1 MKTNRFAR
9 LSLALLAGVSVM
21 TLASIADA
29 QQAYVSV
36 RTTLRAGPDRGYPQV
51 AWLGGGTTVYVNGC
65 VRGYHWCDVTAGGA
79 RGWANARH
87 LQYYHHNRRVAI
99 YGNGATYGFPVVGFA
114 LGSYW
119 DNHYRSQA
127 WYNNRSHWNSWHPG
141 RPAPRFDNY
150 PAPRPHYAQPHAVA
164 PAPRRA
170 RMYARSRR
178 PMFIARSHTN
188 HRCSIRVR
196 MSCSNSRSSSALRHS
211 RNRVHSRRGARWFR
225 SRRANFRSTV
235 RFDSVTP
242 A

>member
-9 LSLALLAGVSVM
+9 LSLALLAGASVM

-87 LQYYHHNRRVAI
+87 LQYYHHNRRVVI

-141 RPAPRFDNY
+141 RPAPRFDSY
-150 PAPRPHYAQPHAVA
+150 PAPRPHYDTPRPHYAQPHAVA
-164 PAPRRA
+164 PAPRPYVREVAPPNAYRA
-170 RMYARSRR
+170 QPYQ
-178 PMFIARSHTN
+178 PP
-188 HRCSIRVR
+188 VQ
-196 MSCSNSRSSSALRHS
+196 HS
-211 RNRVHSRRGARWFR
+211 RPHVVQQQPQQFR
-225 SRRANFRSTV
+225 AQAQPQPRAQPQGRPVVQEQAGKFPVNGSLR
-235 RFDSVTP
+235 
-242 A
+242 